1 MTDRATTARL
11 VILGVD
17 LLLASGIFA
26 ASMWWNLGRGSEIDN
41 WWWMLF
47 LPALQVIAYQVAGA
61 YDAPL
66 PGRAWQWLQG
76 ALTGQALFGIFIAV
90 CLYLGDFSHEVPRLA
105 FAAWWFTSTACVG
118 GGRLLMRALWL
129 KVQRKGAYATRVVL
143 AGSLVRCRQVAAH
156 LAAHP
161 ELELEVVGFASN
173 DTLAGIPAPDLP
185 LARTDDLAALALER
199 QAGRV
204 LICASLADEDLIDGL
219 VVGLTPFPLEIQ
231 VIPDLSHFPFLSL
244 GSEDLAGVPALNLS
258 RSPMTARDLLV
269 KRLEDLILSTLILL
283 LISPLLLL
291 LAIAVRCSGPGPILY
306 AQRRHGFLGRTIT
319 VYKFRTMTW
328 SDSQAPDPDDATP
341 ANAAREFLNPRTGM
355 FKPAK
360 GGDARV
366 TRMGKF
372 LRSTSLDELP
382 QFFNV
387 LRGDMSIVGPRP
399 HARRH
404 NLDFIDRVPGLM
416 WRHYV
421 KPGITGLAQISGAR
435 GRTATTQDMER
446 RIEFDLQYIREWSLW
461 LDLRIILTTI
471 FIGFYNRE
479 P

>member
-11 VILGVD
+11 AILGID

-26 ASMWWNLGRGSEIDN
+26 FSMWWNLGRGSEIDN
-41 WWWMLF
+41 WWWMFF
-47 LPALQVIAYQVAGA
+47 LPALQVIAYQLAGA
-61 YDAPL
+61 YDSPL

-76 ALTGQALFGIFIAV
+76 ALTGQALFGIAIAV

-105 FAAWWFTSTACVG
+105 FAAWFVASSVLVAS
-118 GGRLLMRALWL
+118 GRLLMRALWL
-129 KVQRKGAYATRVVL
+129 KVQRQGTYSTRVVL

-156 LAAHP
+156 LVAHP

-185 LARTDDLAALALER
+185 LARTEDLAALAFER

-204 LICASLADEDLIDGL
+204 LICASLADEELIDGL

-231 VIPDLSHFPFLSL
+231 VVPDLSHFPFLSL

-269 KRLEDLILSTLILL
+269 KRLEDLVLSTLIIII
-283 LISPLLLL
+283 ISPVMVLV
-291 LAIAVRCSGPGPILY
+291 AIAVKCSGPGPILY

-328 SDSQAPDPDDATP
+328 SGSQVPDADDATP
-341 ANAAREFLNPRTGM
+341 ANAAKEFLNPRTDM
-355 FKPAK
+355 FRQAK
-360 GGDARV
+360 GDDARV
-366 TRMGKF
+366 TPLGKF
-372 LRSTSLDELP
+372 LRSSSFDELP

-404 NLDFIDRVPGLM
+404 NLEFIDRVPGLM

-435 GRTATTQDMER
+435 GRTATAQDMGR

-461 LDLRIILTTI
+461 LDLRIIVTTI